1 MGYFVRRYITGVKN
15 SGTKDI
21 LRSDD
26 PISVPDFVSFAQETG
41 PGKYVLGVRGN
52 GIRGWKKLT
61 DCVVSAE
68 SDEASEPPQVFAA
81 ESISVRKNM
90 KLSDMSQ
97 SELMDLLHSMTRSS
111 PSPEELSTFQD
122 DLAKIHSELSK
133 RTGESSAAE
142 TATAATAATAGG
154 RPIASAGF
162 AVGSKSAAAMGLM
175 AGLVIGALG
184 TSWDYKSQIDD
195 LKSTIDRFDKK
206 LSEAEDYMKRSEERA
221 AKNEAKAKAAE
232 SFDAMSGLNNF
243 LLGDFNRRNGPKFN

>member
-61 DCVVSAE
+61 DCIVSEEPA
-68 SDEASEPPQVFAA
+68 SASEPLQVFAA

-133 RTGESSAAE
+133 RTSESSAAE

-184 TSWDYKSQIDD
+184 TSWYYKSQIDD

-232 SFDAMSGLNNF
+232 SFAAMSGLNNF

>member
-26 PISVPDFVSFAQETG
+26 PISIPDFVSFAQETG

-61 DCVVSAE
+61 DCIVSDEPAE
-68 SDEASEPPQVFAA
+68 SSEPLQVFAA

-90 KLSDMSQ
+90 KLSDMSH

-111 PSPEELSTFQD
+111 PSPEELKTFQD

-133 RTGESSAAE
+133 RGTETSSSETSAAE
-142 TATAATAATAGG
+142 TATVGS

-184 TSWDYKSQIDD
+184 TSWYYKSQIDE